1 LSLKAKDEVCIIF
14 TKLTT
19 LKSKFMFNL
28 FKPTNRLTT
37 VSKVQSIVDS
47 RVSELGRQIKEA
59 MARRNQSTIDQ
70 YTAENRKL
78 KAKLAALEQFLGVE
92 YVEES
97 TKSYRKVKVTRAKKT
112 K

>member
-1 LSLKAKDEVCIIF
+1 
-14 TKLTT
+14 
-19 LKSKFMFNL
+19 MFNP
-28 FKPTNRLTT
+28 FKTTNHLTT
-37 VSKVQSIVDS
+37 VRKVQSIVDKKFADF
-47 RVSELGRQIKEA
+47 GYQIRESVT
-59 MARRNQSTIDQ
+59 RRNQSAIDQ

-78 KAKLAALEQFLGVE
+78 KAKLAALELFLGVE